1 MIQFY
6 PPTTK
11 FFINCWTWGY
21 EELLKTIY
29 KTFRGTEPIHLDWYK
44 YKIYTSNQ
52 IKQFDPLLSTLGTL
66 STSSNPSEPEPPSP
80 SLHLPSSSEETK
92 SNSSTQSTGG
102 VRFHA
107 CERYWK
113 CDQVWQD
120 GRGCYTFPEEFLQ
133 LQQQQQQG
141 EDDEA
146 KLRSRNDCCRGR
158 GKEEKK
164 RLVRPGSGEY
174 LKRDGTI
181 GVRGEGEEEDEDE
194 GEEGLVVWVN
204 PVEMMKWN
212 WEEYKVSTWDKIRRA
227 KQEEEEE
234 EDFVVR
240 GKKRGKSEKDTTG
253 FPKSLVR
260 FPRCS
265 DSISF
270 KVRNLIESC
279 VLES

>member
-1 MIQFY
+1 
-6 PPTTK
+6 
-11 FFINCWTWGY
+11 
-21 EELLKTIY
+21 
-29 KTFRGTEPIHLDWYK
+29 
-44 YKIYTSNQ
+44 
-52 IKQFDPLLSTLGTL
+52 
-66 STSSNPSEPEPPSP
+66 
-80 SLHLPSSSEETK
+80 
-92 SNSSTQSTGG
+92 
-102 VRFHA
+102 
-107 CERYWK
+107 
-113 CDQVWQD
+113 VWQD